1 MATHSSFDHSLSG
14 YAFPLPEEAIAQF
27 PAAERTA
34 SRLMRLPRRNG
45 PTATGSFADIAK
57 FLPEG
62 CLLVAN
68 NARVVP
74 ARVFG
79 TRPGGGKVEL
89 LLLTP
94 LPLLEAQSRKEA
106 SGRHAAEAEVLL
118 RPAKKI
124 RPGDVLRFTPD
135 LRAIL
140 HEQGSFGRSL
150 VTLTWRDDLKGI
162 LERCGQIPLPPYIRR
177 PAKGNGSADRPEAGP
192 VSQGVW
198 GSDRDRYQTTFAR
211 EDKSGCVA
219 APTAGLHF
227 TPELRAALVDS
238 GREWAEVTLYVGYG
252 TFSPVRCPDIRE
264 HAMHAEYVELSAE
277 TAQAVAKAK
286 SEGRAVVAVGTTSC
300 RVIEG
305 VFAAQQKS
313 APSCESGSST
323 PSPFTGWIDIF
334 LYPGKP
340 FHIIDGLLTNFHLPE
355 SSLLMLVSA
364 FAGRERVLS
373 AYRQAVEKG
382 FRFFSYGDAMLIV

>member
-1 MATHSSFDHSLSG
+1 MANHSSFDHALSG
-14 YAFPLPEEAIAQF
+14 YSFPLPEGAIAQF

-34 SRLMRLPRRNG
+34 SRLMLLPRHDG

-79 TRPGGGKVEL
+79 TRPGGGKAEL

-94 LPLLEAQSRKEA
+94 LPLLAAQSRKEA
-106 SGRHAAEAEVLL
+106 SGWHAAEAEVLL

-124 RPGDVLRFTPD
+124 RPGDVLSFTPD
-135 LRAIL
+135 LRATL
-140 HEQGSFGRSL
+140 REQGSFGRSL
-150 VTLTWRDDLKGI
+150 VTLAWRDDLKGI

-177 PAKGNGSADRPEAGP
+177 SAEDNGFTDRPKAGR
-192 VSQGVW
+192 VSRGAW
-198 GSDRDRYQTTFAR
+198 GTDRDRYQTTFAR
-211 EDKSGCVA
+211 EDKAGCVA

-238 GREWAEVTLYVGYG
+238 GREWAEITLYVGYG

-264 HAMHAEYVELSAE
+264 HAMHAEYVELSAA
-277 TAQAVAKAK
+277 TVQAVARAKA
-286 SEGRAVVAVGTTSC
+286 EGRAVVAVGTTSC
-300 RVIEG
+300 RVLEG
-305 VFAAQQKS
+305 VFAAQQKT
-313 APSCESGSST
+313 APPCAGGAST